1 MGHNSYQWNLPE
13 KPRLLNDLTK
23 IMIGSSVSQI
33 AISETSHKWRPP
45 VRDHLTK
52 NLIGSSVSQ
61 IAISETSHKQ
71 PSISNHLSLTSR
83 VVTLYN
89 INFVEQYI

>member
-1 MGHNSYQWNLPE
+1 
-13 KPRLLNDLTK
+13 
-23 IMIGSSVSQI
+23 MIGSSVSQI
-33 AISETSHKWRPP
+33 AISETSHKWPPP
-45 VRDHLTK
+45 VSDHLTK

-71 PSISNHLSLTSR
+71 PSISNLLSLTSR